1 MGKRVID
8 GTGAGDPSIIVD
20 QEKANA
26 LIPENPGWES
36 EAAFRHHETS
46 LAEEPE
52 LSPNQTIPGPLEN
65 RDEPR
70 MHFEQLGFREPTDH
84 KPS

>member
-1 MGKRVID
+1 MGKRVIN
-8 GTGAGDPSIIVD
+8 GTGAGDPRFIVD
-20 QEKANA
+20 QDRADA

-36 EAAFRHHETS
+36 EAAFRHRETS

-52 LSPNQTIPGPLEN
+52 LSPNQSIPGPLET
-65 RDEPR
+65 REEPS

-84 KPS
+84 QRS

>member
-1 MGKRVID
+1 MGKRVIN
-8 GTGAGDPSIIVD
+8 GTGAGDPRFMVD
-20 QEKANA
+20 QERANA
-26 LIPENPGWES
+26 LISENPGWES
-36 EAAFRHHETS
+36 EAAFRHHESS

-65 RDEPR
+65 REEPA

-84 KPS
+84 APS

>member
-1 MGKRVID
+1 MGKRVIT
-8 GTGAGDPSIIVD
+8 GTGGGDPRVIVD
-20 QEKANA
+20 QKRANE
-26 LIPENPGWES
+26 LIAENPGWES

-52 LSPNQTIPGPLEN
+52 LSPDQTTPGPLET
-65 RDEPR
+65 REEPR

-84 KPS
+84 SRS